1 MASYSI
7 VAAPP
12 AGCRESFLRRFLAH
26 AEDRENRVRASRG
39 KWLSWNLHSIGMR
52 SLRRCLYRQR
62 FAPRLVEL
70 TFTRRATGYRKAMLD
85 LTTNGLRNVCHD
97 GKISLVNNRAKP
109 LRGTIS
115 LSFEQKVDQTDPRAA
130 VLTLAHSPDSD
141 DAFMFY
147 AMATGKIDARG
158 LSFTHRLEDIE
169 SLNRKALEGIYDI
182 TAISFHAYPY
192 LEDKYVLLPSG
203 ASFGD
208 RYGPVV
214 VSREGLGAGGLKGRR
229 VAVPGKMT
237 TAYLVLQLY
246 EPDVDAV
253 VTSFDQILDTVAKD
267 EADAGVVI
275 HEGQLTYADAGLR
288 KVLDLGEWWFQETQ
302 LPLPL
307 GGNAIRR
314 SLDSPIQ
321 RAVAALL
328 KASIQYAL
336 HHREEALSYAQQ
348 FSRGLD
354 GPTADRFV
362 SMYVNDWTLDYGP
375 RGRLA
380 VQTLLDRG
388 FQRGILP
395 RVVNAEYVE

>member
-1 MASYSI
+1 M
-7 VAAPP
+7 
-12 AGCRESFLRRFLAH
+12 
-26 AEDRENRVRASRG
+26 
-39 KWLSWNLHSIGMR
+39 
-52 SLRRCLYRQR
+52 
-62 FAPRLVEL
+62 
-70 TFTRRATGYRKAMLD
+70 
-85 LTTNGLRNVCHD
+85 
-97 GKISLVNNRAKP
+97 SLVSHGANPLGGAKA
-109 LRGTIS
+109 
-115 LSFEQKVDQTDPRAA
+115 LSFVQKGDQTESST
-130 VLTLAHSPDSD
+130 VELTLAHSPDSD

-147 AMATGKIDARG
+147 ALATRKIGATD

-214 VSREGLGAGGLKGRR
+214 VSRARLGSRDLKGKR

-237 TAYLVLQLY
+237 TAYLALQLY
-246 EPDVDAV
+246 EPGVEVV
-253 VTSFDQILDTVAKD
+253 VTPFNQILDTVAKG

-275 HEGQLTYADAGLR
+275 HEGQLTYAEAGLR
-288 KVLDLGEWWFQETQ
+288 KVLDLGEWWFQETK

-314 SLDSPIQ
+314 TLDSHTQ
-321 RAVAALL
+321 HAVAALL
-328 KASIQYAL
+328 KESIQFSL

-354 GPTADRFV
+354 TTTADRFV
-362 SMYVNDWTLDYGP
+362 AMYVNDWTLDYGQ

-380 VQTLLDRG
+380 VQELLDRG
-388 FQRGILP
+388 FQRGLLP
-395 RVVNAEYVE
+395 KAVRAEYVE